1 MSTLLFITSA
11 YPYYPGEQFIETEIR
26 FLAKGFEEIYVL
38 PLSGD
43 LNPPHRPLPRNVALI
58 DDIRFFRE
66 QNKRNFFSRA
76 VGLYRAFG
84 AIIKEIIL
92 RNSFFIE
99 QPKAIFT
106 LLRAASGAGQCS
118 SLVSRVIS
126 EKRPDLIYSYWLSAG
141 TLAAVMALDK
151 IRSEIPVV
159 SRIHRFDLYEEA
171 QKPPYCPFQAFLI
184 SRLKVVI
191 PIASDGETYL
201 RRKYPALISNNLKT
215 FRLGVLP
222 NRKSTR
228 SSNEALHLVSCSSL
242 TKVKRIKLLIEA
254 LGFIDFPILW
264 THIGDGP
271 LRDDLQGQ
279 AQALEAKK
287 GNIKVTFLG
296 QISNQEVLSFYEN
309 NPVDVFIN
317 VSSSEGIPV
326 SIMEAMS
333 RGIPTIAT
341 AVGGTPEI
349 VDEALGAG
357 FLLPQDVTPEQVA
370 QKISNFHRLP
380 KREKEEMREKTYL
393 KWLTTFNAEKN
404 YKDFTDFLEEL
415 SRQR

>member
-1 MSTLLFITSA
+1 MATLLFITSA
-11 YPYYPGEQFIETEIR
+11 YPYYPGEQFIETEIH
-26 FLAKGFEEIYVL
+26 FLAKVFEEIYVL
-38 PLSGD
+38 PLNGD
-43 LNPPHRPLPRNVALI
+43 INQAHRPLPRNVTLI

-66 QNKRNFFSRA
+66 QKKRNFLSRT
-76 VGLYRAFG
+76 VGLYRTFG
-84 AIIKEIIL
+84 AIVKEITL

-99 QPKAIFT
+99 HAKAIFT
-106 LLRAASGAGQCS
+106 LFRAASGAGQCS
-118 SLVSRVIS
+118 FLVSQVILD
-126 EKRPDLIYSYWLSAG
+126 KKPNLIYSYWLSTG

-171 QKPPYCPFQAFLI
+171 QKPPYCPFQAFLL

-191 PIASDGETYL
+191 PVARDGETYL
-201 RRKYPALISNNLKT
+201 TRKYPTLISNNLKT

-222 NRKSTR
+222 NRKSTM

-271 LRDDLQGQ
+271 LRDDLKEQ
-279 AQALEAKK
+279 AQALAAKK
-287 GNIKVTFLG
+287 ENIKVTFLG
-296 QISNQEVLSFYEN
+296 QISNQEVLCFYEN

-333 RGIPTIAT
+333 RSIPTIAT

-370 QKISNFHRLP
+370 QKISNFYRLP
-380 KREKEEMREKTYL
+380 KREKEKIRDKTYL

-404 YKDFTDFLEEL
+404 YKEFTDFLEQL
-415 SRQR
+415 SCQR